1 MSSKHI
7 RGDINYCY
15 PTAEIA
21 VMGAEGAVNII
32 FRNEIKEAKD
42 GKETRQNLVADY
54 QQKFASPYKAAELG
68 YVDEIIEP
76 EETRPKIIHALEIL
90 KTKVDTNPWRKHG
103 NIPL

>member
-32 FRNEIKEAKD
+32 FRNDIKEAKD
-42 GKETRQNLVADY
+42 AKETRQQLVAEY
-54 QQKFASPYKAAELG
+54 QDKFASPYKAAELG

-76 EETRPKIIHALEIL
+76 EETRPKIIQALDVL

>member
-32 FRNEIKEAKD
+32 FRNEIKEAENPE
-42 GKETRQNLVADY
+42 ETRQRLVEEY
-54 QQKFASPYKAAELG
+54 QMKFASPYKAAELG

-76 EETRPKIIHALEIL
+76 EETRPKIIQALDVL